1 MKTVTRPFRA
11 CLDFIEV
18 YRLYRRH
25 HPRRYAL
32 RRAWGIAFQG
42 IPF

>member
-1 MKTVTRPFRA
+1 M
-11 CLDFIEV
+11 LDVIRTFVEL

-32 RRAWGIAFQG
+32 RRAWGIAVSGQDF
-42 IPF
+42 

>member
-1 MKTVTRPFRA
+1 MKA
-11 CLDFIEV
+11 LIEFIKV

-32 RRAWGIAFQG
+32 RIAYGCAFQEL
-42 IPF
+42 PF